1 MSRTIATSQS
11 REPPSTDAVPDRP
24 PPTSGGPSRISADGV
39 TSPSPRLGFATTG
52 RDTLGSA
59 LAGEGP
65 SCSVGER
72 RWNDRESDLQVHRG
86 RSPSR
91 AADWWA
97 GPRSRPYNEPAST
110 PASAPL
116 AAAREVLTRVVYAQA
131 ATDTSAACNRHD
143 RSQPRSGA
151 G

>member
-24 PPTSGGPSRISADGV
+24 PPTSGDPSRISADGV
-39 TSPSPRLGFATTG
+39 TSPSPRLGFATAG

-72 RWNDRESDLQVHRG
+72 RWNDRESRPAGALRPDHQAGQPTGALG
-86 RSPSR
+86 RDR
-91 AADWWA
+91 A
-97 GPRSRPYNEPAST
+97 GPCVHVRRRSN
-110 PASAPL
+110 
-116 AAAREVLTRVVYAQA
+116 VHVKWLTERLGTGTNAIMTAWQCG
-131 ATDTSAACNRHD
+131 D
-143 RSQPRSGA
+143 
-151 G
+151 